1 MLINFQLMRRV
12 MGIVSVVMNDKE
24 RSMFEEY
31 AKEMS
36 MSLSTTVRTLAI
48 QQLRQKEKQ

>member
-1 MLINFQLMRRV
+1 

-36 MSLSTTVRTLAI
+36 MSLSTTMRTLALK
-48 QQLRQKEKQ
+48 QLRQEKKESTA